1 VAWERNSAAQS
12 WGCEDIVGQQ
22 SAATL
27 EVALPLS
34 GGFVAD
40 RQEDEKIISCQVE
53 SLLSLPEK
61 RCRRYTT
68 ILVGCADGAGKL
80 ALRSSGEAAQRARHF
95 CDGYSSVPEH
105 GKVDEIFTR
114 IKRIE

>member
-34 GGFVAD
+34 
-40 RQEDEKIISCQVE
+40 SCQVE

-95 CDGYSSVPEH
+95 CDGYSSVPEQSRVTSYN